1 MANRNN
7 IKKKTEEGEKNESAL
22 KPSHDSLT
30 LSFQKKKKEKE
41 NKKKK
46 VLCSSK
52 KKIIMIIINRGE
64 QKKTKLRQ

>member
-30 LSFQKKKKEKE
+30 LSFQKKKKKKKT
-41 NKKKK
+41 KKKK
-46 VLCSSK
+46 SFAVQK
-52 KKIIMIIINRGE
+52 KKNNNDNN
-64 QKKTKLRQ
+64 K